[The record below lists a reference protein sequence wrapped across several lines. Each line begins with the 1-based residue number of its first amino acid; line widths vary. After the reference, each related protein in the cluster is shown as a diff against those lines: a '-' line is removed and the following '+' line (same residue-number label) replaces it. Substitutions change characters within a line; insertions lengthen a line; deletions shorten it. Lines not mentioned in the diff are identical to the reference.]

1 LQFLLENGKK
11 RTFSYKVAYKKFS
24 WSGQRGGHRTV
35 ALPQNTPLLSVT
47 AVLNLAPNYHSIM
60 CQRVA
65 ENPGRQYLRSDER
78 GDLAAKAVA

>member
-1 LQFLLENGKK
+1 
-11 RTFSYKVAYKKFS
+11 
-24 WSGQRGGHRTV
+24 V